1 MKLKSIIIP
10 GIVGAG
16 IGTFAAG
23 AEGLQPW
30 QIDLSKPNQITVH
43 VKRGDTL
50 NEIANYLDRN
60 FGKYDDS
67 ADAARNLAWHLKS
80 GDIFY
85 TDCRN
90 RITNPNI
97 IEAGRDIGFKE
108 KILEEIDPNYGKSN
122 IPEHKDYERGI
133 AEKKIEIKTESKT
146 RIPKHKER
154 SLMSDISR
162 VRDYTNKDDNRTGKF
177 VLSGEIGY
185 SIFGENIG
193 ESVVMDLNA
202 GYQVPGITFTIG
214 GRLAEIPRE
223 EYYNYK
229 RSFFGLLYE
238 AELDEEYLTTTDL
251 YAQLMFGSNTFKIGG
266 GYNVKNI
273 GLIKSGESYGYW
285 EGEGGATRDYDRYRG
300 YFGSLQIM
308 LPISKN
314 ASAGIVARYGEYK
327 AMEGLKLNET
337 SVSARLEA
345 KF

>member
-1 MKLKSIIIP
+1 MKLKSFIKP
-10 GIVGAG
+10 GIVVGAG
-16 IGTFAAG
+16 IGAFAAG
-23 AEGLQPW
+23 AGEAIADPLQDW

-67 ADAARNLAWHLKS
+67 ADAAKNLAWHLKS

-97 IEAGRDIGFKE
+97 IEAGRDIGFIE

-202 GYQVPGITFTIG
+202 GYQVPGITF
-214 GRLAEIPRE
+214 
-223 EYYNYK
+223 
-229 RSFFGLLYE
+229 
-238 AELDEEYLTTTDL
+238 
-251 YAQLMFGSNTFKIGG
+251 
-266 GYNVKNI
+266 
-273 GLIKSGESYGYW
+273 
-285 EGEGGATRDYDRYRG
+285 
-300 YFGSLQIM
+300 
-308 LPISKN
+308 
-314 ASAGIVARYGEYK
+314 
-327 AMEGLKLNET
+327 
-337 SVSARLEA
+337 
-345 KF
+345 